1 MLSLQVMLGMLSMQV
16 SFQCSDAFNAT
27 HFDRGGSRRYAMQ
40 FGGGTEGSPLPGKDR
55 KLASSHHRLT
65 KHIYSTMAKLST
77 AIVSLALLV
86 NGASALVP
94 SNVPKTKR
102 TTFDATRAATNTMA
116 AASIASALVIGP
128 MADAVDMAMDT
139 PSFGSS
145 SLVAERVTRE
155 GLYREY
161 DVDLGD
167 QVYDNADST
176 YKSAKETKS
185 KKGKNCSYL
194 SHKSSLLL
202 YCFLTLL
209 CSNNLLSFH
218 RKIHCSYCCSRRWF
232 LHHSHGSIFLVCQG

>member
-1 MLSLQVMLGMLSMQV
+1 
-16 SFQCSDAFNAT
+16 
-27 HFDRGGSRRYAMQ
+27 
-40 FGGGTEGSPLPGKDR
+40 
-55 KLASSHHRLT
+55 
-65 KHIYSTMAKLST
+65 MAKLST

-102 TTFDATRAATNTMA
+102 PAFDATRAATNTMA

-128 MADAVDMAMDT
+128 MADAVDMAMDV

-155 GLYREY
+155 GIYREY

-167 QVYDNADST
+167 QQYDNADST

-185 KKGKNCSYL
+185 KKGKIWMNEVHIVHTKCT
-194 SHKSSLLL
+194 LLL

-209 CSNNLLSFH
+209 CSNNLLSLY
-218 RKIHCSYCCSRRWF
+218 RKIHCSYCYSRRWF